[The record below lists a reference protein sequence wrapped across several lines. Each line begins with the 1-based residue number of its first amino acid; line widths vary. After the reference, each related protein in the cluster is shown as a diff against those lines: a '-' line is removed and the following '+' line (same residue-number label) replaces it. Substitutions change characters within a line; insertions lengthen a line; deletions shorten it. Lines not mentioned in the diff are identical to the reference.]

1 MFKIPSS
8 QAILQIKSFCQS
20 LYLVDKTLSKVAA
33 GAETLEYFVK
43 IWSLGKV
50 WKCLNLQ
57 IGGLMVAHDDV
68 HILLVKELCVSV

>member
-1 MFKIPSS
+1 
-8 QAILQIKSFCQS
+8 
-20 LYLVDKTLSKVAA
+20 VAA